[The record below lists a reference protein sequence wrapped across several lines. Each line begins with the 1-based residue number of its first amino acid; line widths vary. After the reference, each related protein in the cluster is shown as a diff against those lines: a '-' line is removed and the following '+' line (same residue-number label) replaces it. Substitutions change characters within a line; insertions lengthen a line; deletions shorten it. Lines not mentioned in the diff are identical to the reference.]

1 MAQNQLA
8 GAAPAR
14 RQASGPRG
22 LPVVGVVGDFLKDPT
37 SYMLKAA
44 QRYGDLVRLKLG
56 PRELLL
62 VANPDMMRRVVQENV
77 KNYVKRYGAIG
88 DLLGD
93 GLVTSNGEP
102 WLRQRRLMQPAFHHR
117 QIAGYAATIVEETQR
132 MLDGWE
138 AAAREGRPLDMAAE
152 MMALTQSIIVRTM
165 FSTEVRADSQRIG
178 AAFTTVLDHVVGRSY
193 SPIKPPERWPTPAN
207 RRYRAALDYLERTV
221 YGMIAERRRSGER
234 PADLLSMLIEA
245 EDADTGERMPD
256 RQIRDE
262 AMTIFF
268 AGHETTAS
276 TLGWA
281 LHLLTRYP
289 AAQRRL
295 REEQAAAL
303 AGRAPEVGDLAQLPY
318 GRMVLDEALRL
329 YPPGWLFSR
338 YALADDELGGYHIPA
353 GSVLAISPFVLHHL
367 PQYWEQ
373 PEGFDPERFTPERS
387 AGRHKFAYMPFLAG
401 PRKCIG
407 DGFALLEMQLVLPTI
422 LRRYRL
428 SAVPGFPVR
437 PVVRGTIRPGPQ
449 VWMHV
454 ERA

>member
-1 MAQNQLA
+1 MAQPSLV
-8 GAAPAR
+8 APAQPR
-14 RQASGPRG
+14 RRASGPRG

-37 SYMLKAA
+37 SYMLQAA

-56 PRELLL
+56 PRDLLL
-62 VANPDMMRRVVQENV
+62 VAHPDMMRRVVQENV

-88 DLLGD
+88 DLLGE
-93 GLVTSNGEP
+93 GLVTSNGER

-138 AAAREGRPLDMAAE
+138 AAARAGQPLDMAAE

-165 FSTEVRADSQRIG
+165 FSTEVRAESQRIG
-178 AAFTTVLDHVVGRSY
+178 AAFTAVLDYVVGRSY
-193 SPIKPPERWPTPAN
+193 SPLKAPESWPTPAN
-207 RRYRAALDYLERTV
+207 QRYRAALAFLERTV
-221 YGMIAERRRSGER
+221 YAMIAERRRSGER

-245 EDADTGERMPD
+245 EDADTGERMDD

-276 TLGWA
+276 TLGWI
-281 LHLLTRYP
+281 LHLIARYP

-295 REEQAAAL
+295 RDEQAAAL
-303 AGRAPEVGDLAQLPY
+303 AGRAPTVADLPQLPY
-318 GRMVLDEALRL
+318 GRLVIDEALRL

-353 GSVLAISPFVLHHL
+353 GSVVAISPFVLHHL
-367 PQYWEQ
+367 PQFWEQ
-373 PEGFDPERFTPERS
+373 PDGFDPERFTPERS

-422 LRRYRL
+422 LQRYRL
-428 SAVPGFPVR
+428 SGVPGYPVR
-437 PVVRGTIRPGPQ
+437 PLARGTIRPGPA
-449 VWMHV
+449 VWMRV
-454 ERA
+454 EPA